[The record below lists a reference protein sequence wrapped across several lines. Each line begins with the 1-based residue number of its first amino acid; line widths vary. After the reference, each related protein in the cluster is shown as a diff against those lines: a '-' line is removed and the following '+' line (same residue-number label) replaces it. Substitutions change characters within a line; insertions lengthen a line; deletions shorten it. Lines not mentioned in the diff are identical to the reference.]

1 MRYEPIK
8 RSLGR
13 FFSGPLFMR
22 KFFYSI
28 LDLLLLRTWH
38 VNKALRKIR
47 KELPDQANILDAG
60 CGFGQY
66 AWRMCR
72 MNKHWKI
79 KAVDIDKEQVEDCTL
94 FFGKAGMSER
104 ISCSVADLTTFSDP
118 ESYDFILSVD
128 VMEHIREDETVFHN
142 LYMSLKTNGM
152 LLISTPS
159 DIGGSGVRS
168 DEDKSFIGEHV
179 RDGYSIREITRKL
192 AVAGF
197 NSIEALYTY
206 GKPGN
211 ISWHLLMKYPVRML
225 NASFLFLILLPFYYA
240 VVFPVSMILNIFDL
254 RLTHKKG
261 TGLLVT
267 ARKLKR

>member
-1 MRYEPIK
+1 MRYEPLK

-22 KFFYSI
+22 KFLYFI

-60 CGFGQY
+60 SGFGQY
-66 AWRMCR
+66 EWRMCR
-72 MNKHWKI
+72 MNNHWKI
-79 KAVDIDKEQVEDCTL
+79 KAVDIDKEHVEDCTL

-104 ISCSVADLTTFSDP
+104 VSFSVADLTTFSDP
-118 ESYDFILSVD
+118 ESYDLILSVD

-142 LYMSLKTNGM
+142 FHKSLNNNGI

-159 DIGGSGVRS
+159 DKGGSGVHG

-179 RDGYSIREITRKL
+179 RNGYSIQEITGKL
-192 AVAGF
+192 AASGF
-197 NSIEALYTY
+197 NSIEALFTY

-211 ISWHLLMKYPVRML
+211 ISWHLLMKYPVRMI
-225 NASFLFLILLPFYYA
+225 NASKLFLILLPFYYA

-261 TGLLVT
+261 TGLLVR
-267 ARKLKR
+267 ARK